1 MENTTSTDISYQALE
16 VYIGKLEN
24 LLEDDIVSDKI
35 DTINELLRFNQGT
48 FLDSLKAINESVAGI
63 YNALCSLITQTIDS
77 LECIE
82 QIMKNADNPE
92 GL

>member
-24 LLEDDIVSDKI
+24 LLEDDIISDKI
-35 DTINELLRFNQGT
+35 DMINELLRFNQGD
-48 FLDSLKAINESVAGI
+48 FFESLKNINESVAGI

>member
-24 LLEDDIVSDKI
+24 LLEDDIISDKI
-35 DTINELLRFNQGT
+35 DTINELLRFNQGD
-48 FLDSLKAINESVAGI
+48 FFESLKNINESVAGI

>member
-24 LLEDDIVSDKI
+24 LLEDDIISDKI
-35 DTINELLRFNQGT
+35 DTINELLRFNQGD
-48 FLDSLKAINESVAGI
+48 FFESLKNINESVTGI

-77 LECIE
+77 LKCIE